1 MIFKKKRSNNDVHL
15 PMHIGIIMDGNGRWA
30 KKRGLPRQAGHPVG
44 AETFRT
50 ISTYCKDIG
59 IKYLTVYAF
68 STENWKRPAEEVN
81 AINGLLKKYL
91 LEAREK
97 LVSEDIV
104 LNFLGDTSVYGDD
117 IKALIDET
125 SKMNTDHGKLICNIA
140 INYGG
145 RAEIV
150 NAVNKLIKNGAE
162 SVTEDEISD
171 ALYTSGQP
179 EPDLIIRT
187 GGEYRTS
194 NFLMWQGA
202 YSEWYFTPTLWPDFK
217 TSDIDKAIEDFN
229 KRNRRYGGV

>member
-1 MIFKKKRSNNDVHL
+1 MIFKKKSLDKDMPL
-15 PMHIGIIMDGNGRWA
+15 PRHIGIIMDGNGRWA
-30 KKRGLPRQAGHPVG
+30 RKRGLPRQAGHPVG

-50 ISTYCKDIG
+50 ISTYCKNIG

-68 STENWKRPAEEVN
+68 STENWKRPAEEVE

-97 LVSEDIV
+97 LVNEDIV
-104 LNFLGDTSVYGDD
+104 LNFLGDTSVYSDEL
-117 IKALIDET
+117 KELINET
-125 SKMNTDHGKLICNIA
+125 SQMNNDHCKLICNIA

-150 NAVNKLIKNGAE
+150 NAVNKLIKQGAE
-162 SVTEDEISD
+162 SVTEEDISG
-171 ALYTSGQP
+171 ALYTAGQP

-202 YSEWYFTPTLWPDFK
+202 YSELYFTPTLWPDFK
-217 TSDIDKAIEDFN
+217 TTDIDKAIEEFN

>member
-1 MIFKKKRSNNDVHL
+1 MIFKKKRSNNDMPL
-15 PMHIGIIMDGNGRWA
+15 PSHIGIIMDGNGRWA

-81 AINGLLKKYL
+81 AINGLLKL
-91 LEAREK
+91 I
-97 LVSEDIV
+97 SEDIV

-117 IKALIDET
+117 IKSLIDET
-125 SKMNTDHGKLICNIA
+125 SKMNTDHCKLICNIA

-162 SVTEDEISD
+162 SVTEDDISG

-217 TSDIDKAIEDFN
+217 PSDIDKAIEDFN

>member
-1 MIFKKKRSNNDVHL
+1 MIFKKKRSNNDMHL
-15 PMHIGIIMDGNGRWA
+15 PIHIGIIMDGNGRWA

-125 SKMNTDHGKLICNIA
+125 SKMNTDHCKLICNIA

>member
-1 MIFKKKRSNNDVHL
+1 MIFKKKRLDKDIPL
-15 PMHIGIIMDGNGRWA
+15 PRHIGIIMDGNGRWA
-30 KKRGLPRQAGHPVG
+30 RKRGLPRHAGHSVG

-50 ISTYCKDIG
+50 ISTYCKNIG

-68 STENWKRPAEEVN
+68 STENWKRPAEEVE

-97 LVSEDIV
+97 LVNEDIV
-104 LNFLGDTSVYGDD
+104 LNFLGDTSVYSDEL
-117 IKALIDET
+117 KELINET
-125 SKMNTDHGKLICNIA
+125 SQMNNDHCKLICNIA

-150 NAVNKLIKNGAE
+150 HAVNKLIKQGAE
-162 SVTEDEISD
+162 SVTEDDISGS
-171 ALYTSGQP
+171 LYTAGQP

-202 YSEWYFTPTLWPDFK
+202 YSELYFTPTLWPDFK
-217 TSDIDKAIEDFN
+217 TTDIDKAIEDFN

>member
-1 MIFKKKRSNNDVHL
+1 MIFKKKRLDKDMPL
-15 PMHIGIIMDGNGRWA
+15 PRHIGIIMDGNGRWA
-30 KKRGLPRQAGHPVG
+30 RKRGLPRQAGHPVG

-50 ISTYCKDIG
+50 ISTYCKNIG

-68 STENWKRPAEEVN
+68 STENWKRPAEEVE

-97 LVSEDIV
+97 LVNEDIV
-104 LNFLGDTSVYGDD
+104 LNFLGDTSVYSDEL
-117 IKALIDET
+117 KELINET
-125 SKMNTDHGKLICNIA
+125 SQMNNDHCKLICNIA

-150 NAVNKLIKNGAE
+150 HAVNKLIKQGAE
-162 SVTEDEISD
+162 SVTEEDISG
-171 ALYTSGQP
+171 AIYTAGQP

-202 YSEWYFTPTLWPDFK
+202 YSELYFTPTLWPDFK
-217 TSDIDKAIEDFN
+217 TTDIDKAIEEFN

>member
-1 MIFKKKRSNNDVHL
+1 MIFKKKRLDKDMPL
-15 PMHIGIIMDGNGRWA
+15 PRHIGIIMDGNGRWA
-30 KKRGLPRQAGHPVG
+30 RKRGLPRQAGHPVG

-50 ISTYCKDIG
+50 ISTYCKNIG

-68 STENWKRPAEEVN
+68 STENWKRPAEEVE

-97 LVSEDIV
+97 LVNEDIV
-104 LNFLGDTSVYGDD
+104 LNFLGDTSVYSDEL
-117 IKALIDET
+117 KELIYET
-125 SKMNTDHGKLICNIA
+125 SQMNNDHCKLICNIA

-150 NAVNKLIKNGAE
+150 HAVNKLIKQGAE
-162 SVTEDEISD
+162 SVTEEDISG
-171 ALYTSGQP
+171 ALYTAGQP

-202 YSEWYFTPTLWPDFK
+202 YSELYFTPTLWPDFK
-217 TSDIDKAIEDFN
+217 TTDIDKAIEEFN

>member
-1 MIFKKKRSNNDVHL
+1 MIFKKKRLNKDMPL
-15 PMHIGIIMDGNGRWA
+15 PKHIAIIMDGNGRWA

-68 STENWKRPAEEVN
+68 STENWKRPVEEVE

-97 LVSEDIV
+97 LVSEDIS
-104 LNFLGDTSVYGDD
+104 LNFIGDTSVYNDELG
-117 IKALIDET
+117 ALINET
-125 SKMNTDHGKLICNIA
+125 SQMNTDHCNLICNIA

-150 NAVNKLIKNGAE
+150 SAVNKLIENGCK
-162 SVTEDEISD
+162 SVTEDDISG
-171 ALYTSGQP
+171 ALYTAGQP

-217 TSDIDKAIEDFN
+217 PSDIDKAIEDFN